1 MTVHRT
7 GTPLI
12 CLSLAVVGM
21 VLACEDV
28 TVSPVAVASLDI
40 SPPQLTLTPGESRQL
55 SIQLRDGNGNELPQR
70 PLTWSTTDAA
80 VAEVDGEGRVTA
92 IAPGAADITVRSAG
106 VDASTQV
113 NVVEGASIVLEPQ
126 QVEFRAVEGGSDP
139 ESQVISVRNGGSGS
153 LGGLSVSIE
162 YQSGGEAGWLG
173 ADFSGTNAPAELTLN
188 ASVSGLQEGTYTATA
203 RISSPDAGSSP
214 EVTVTMTVEEPEPEP
229 DPEPLISLQPSSVT
243 LDAVVDGS
251 DPDEFTV
258 SVTNAGDGTLS
269 GLEASV
275 RYVEGGSTGWLEV
288 ELAESTAPTELELEA
303 EIDDLQV
310 GTFVAVIEI
319 TSPVAA
325 NSPQEVSVT
334 LNLTAPPSPPAA
346 PSNLQ
351 ASAQSANRIN
361 LSWSD
366 NSDNED
372 EFEIERRRSGDE
384 FDRVATVDEDAES
397 YGDEGLQ
404 NGTTYHYRVRACNS
418 EGCSGYSNVDDA
430 TTQGGTDEL

>member
-1 MTVHRT
+1 MILDRA

-12 CLSLAVVGM
+12 CLSLAAAGL

-55 SIQLRDGNGNELPQR
+55 SIQLRDGNGNELPDR
-70 PLTWSTTDAA
+70 RLTWNTSDAT

-106 VDASTQV
+106 VDAVTQV
-113 NVVEGASIVLEPQ
+113 NVVEGPSILVEPR
-126 QVEFRAVEGGSDP
+126 QVEFSAVEGGSDP
-139 ESQVISVRNGGSGS
+139 ESQAVRIRNGGNGS
-153 LGGLSVSIE
+153 LGGLSVSTE
-162 YQSGGEAGWLG
+162 YQSGGQAGWLD
-173 ADFSGTNAPAELTLN
+173 ADLSETNAPAELTLN
-188 ASVSGLQEGTYTATA
+188 ASVSGLEEGTYTATA

-214 EVTVTMTVEEPEPEP
+214 EVTVTLTVEEPEPEP
-229 DPEPLISLQPSSVT
+229 DPEPLIGLQPSSVT
-243 LDAVVDGS
+243 LDAVVGGS

-275 RYVEGGSTGWLEV
+275 RYVDGGSTGWLEV
-288 ELAESTAPTELELEA
+288 ELDESTAPTELELEA

-310 GTFVAVIEI
+310 GTFVAVVEI
-319 TSPVAA
+319 TSPVAV
-325 NSPQEVSVT
+325 NSPQEVNVT
-334 LNLTAPPSPPAA
+334 LELMAPPSPPAA

-351 ASAQSANRIN
+351 ASAHSANRID
-361 LSWSD
+361 LTWSD
-366 NSDNED
+366 NSDDED
-372 EFEIERRRSGDE
+372 EFEIERRRDGDE
-384 FDRVATVDEDAES
+384 FDRIATVGDNAES
-397 YGDEGLQ
+397 YSDENLQ

-430 TTQGGTDEL
+430 RTQGGTDGP